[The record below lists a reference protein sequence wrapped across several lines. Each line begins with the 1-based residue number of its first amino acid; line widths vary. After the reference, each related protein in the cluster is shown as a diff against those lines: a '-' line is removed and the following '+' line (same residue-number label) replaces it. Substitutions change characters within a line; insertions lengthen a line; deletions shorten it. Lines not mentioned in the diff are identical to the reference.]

1 MTTWRNFIPLAVVLA
16 AGGCNIPENQPLIFA
31 QAHTL
36 GISAATTGSSAT
48 PELTLGYRDLD
59 VAIVPVVSNNQLLQS
74 TALDSNGRPFLDAYS
89 VLGQFN
95 VNTTA
100 GTSPNVGL
108 GTFFA
113 TGGAS
118 RALADGFKAQLSAP
132 PAKSGS

>member
-16 AGGCNIPENQPLIFA
+16 LAGCSIPENQPLIFA

-36 GISAATTGSSAT
+36 GISATTTGSSAT

-59 VAIVPVVSNNQLLQS
+59 VALVPVVSNNLLLQS
-74 TALDSNGRPFLDAYS
+74 TALDSAGHSFNDAYS

-118 RALADGFKAQLSAP
+118 RSLADGFRAQLSGAP
-132 PAKSGS
+132 TK